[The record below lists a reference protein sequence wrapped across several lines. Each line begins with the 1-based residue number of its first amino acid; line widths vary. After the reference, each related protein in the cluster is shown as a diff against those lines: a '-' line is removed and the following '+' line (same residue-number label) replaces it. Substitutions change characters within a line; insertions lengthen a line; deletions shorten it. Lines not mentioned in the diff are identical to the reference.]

1 MRVNVQK
8 MKMIITCE
16 TVGWV
21 SEQDQ
26 FPYPVSFAVVGCIR
40 DVVVLLIKQSAAKSN
55 VRQV

>member
-1 MRVNVQK
+1 
-8 MKMIITCE
+8 MKMIITCK

-26 FPYPVSFAVVGCIR
+26 FPCAVSFAVVGCIR